1 MRPVKGCGERGQEA
15 KVKGGVGRGTY
26 GVPDHAGGDAH
37 HALVD
42 RVSAD
47 GEPPAVAA
55 GHEAEMPL
63 SARLDEV
70 PAHAEKDGGVQ
81 DEGEAGG
88 DEFLE
93 VD

>member
-1 MRPVKGCGERGQEA
+1 MRRRWSED
-15 KVKGGVGRGTY
+15 GGDGGTY
-26 GVPDHAGGDAH
+26 GVPDHAGRDAH

-55 GHEAEMPL
+55 GDEAEMPL